1 MLLDKTCRIRRSEKY
16 KNEESLGAIWRVIDW
31 GKYDESWSIFFRT
44 MARLVLEQGEQY
56 FFN

>member
-31 GKYDESWSIFFRT
+31 GKYDES
-44 MARLVLEQGEQY
+44 
-56 FFN
+56 